1 MKRNRFPLLPTAVR
15 VLCLAGLAR
24 LVWVLVAYYELGWA
38 QRHHLEAAWLLFT
51 GLAVITAAYLSG
63 SRAPGSLP
71 SRAATSVPVPLA
83 ACVAASMLIYSRSF
97 DVGLLSDDFVL
108 LNVSPFGATD
118 WQFFRPLPL
127 AVWSVVY
134 PVAGAAGLHVLNT
147 TLHGINA
154 FLVYRLCTLLLP
166 DASRIQGVAAAA
178 VFLTFPAA
186 VEPVSWAA
194 GVFDV
199 ALVTATLAYL
209 NALLTST
216 GSGLNVVALL
226 ALAAALLCKETA
238 VVVPVVGWSLL
249 LVAQVHRGTLLWSTA
264 MAAAFA
270 GTRMFFTEA
279 PEITA
284 PLGYFLKEM
293 GSRPFATLGTPFTSN
308 ELLQSPMVFGVVPQL
323 LIAALVAIYLMHVRH
338 GLRPLLPAT
347 WVLLGVAPLL
357 SYFFI
362 SDTLQGSRYL
372 YLPLVGWSIVIA
384 QLSDGSD
391 NRDVRLVG
399 TLLVAFIV
407 CYGVVGT
414 IRHQAAWSAAAAT
427 RDVVLVE
434 AQRAMA
440 EQQCGAAAFADVPDS
455 VEGAYVFRNGFAE
468 AARRAGV
475 QVVSSDAA
483 PAGCAFTWRDGSFMA
498 TPADFDPRTK

>member
-1 MKRNRFPLLPTAVR
+1 MSSAWLPLVVR
-15 VLCLAGLAR
+15 VLCVAALGR
-24 LVWVLVAYYELGWA
+24 LVWVLVGYYVLERSE
-38 QRHHLEAAWLLFT
+38 RHHLETAWMIFVVFAIVAAAGSPSMRT
-51 GLAVITAAYLSG
+51 AQSRSRPVAPPALAVWI
-63 SRAPGSLP
+63 
-71 SRAATSVPVPLA
+71 
-83 ACVAASMLIYSRSF
+83 AASLLLYHQSLSL
-97 DVGLLSDDFVL
+97 GLLSDDFVL
-108 LNVSPFGATD
+108 LGLSPVGTE

-127 AVWSVVY
+127 TVWSMVY
-134 PVAGAAGLHVLNT
+134 PLAGPAGFHVLNT

-154 FLVYRLCTLLLP
+154 FLVYRLSTMLLP
-166 DASRIQGVAAAA
+166 DASRIQSVAAAA

-199 ALVTATLAYL
+199 ALVTATLTYL
-209 NALLTST
+209 NALLTTT
-216 GSGLNVVALL
+216 GSGPNVVALL

-249 LVAQVHRGTLLWSTA
+249 LVAPVHLGTLLWSTA
-264 MAAAFA
+264 MATAFA
-270 GTRMFFTEA
+270 ITRMFFTEA

-293 GSRPFATLGTPFTSN
+293 ASRPFATLGTPFTSD

-323 LIAALVAIYLMHVRH
+323 LIAALMAIYLMHVRH
-338 GLRPLLPAT
+338 GARPLLPAT

-372 YLPLVGWSIVIA
+372 YLPLVGWTIVIA
-384 QLSDGSD
+384 QLSDGGD
-391 NRDVRLVG
+391 NRHLRLG
-399 TLLVAFIV
+399 GMLLVAGIV
-407 CYGVVGT
+407 CYGVVGS
-414 IRHQAAWSAAAAT
+414 IRHQAPWSAAAAT
-427 RDVVLVE
+427 RDAVLVE

-440 EQQCGAAAFADVPDS
+440 EQRCGAASFADIPDS

-468 AARRAGV
+468 AAQLAGIH
-475 QVVSSDAA
+475 VVAGDDA
-483 PAGCAFTWRDGSFMA
+483 PAGCAFTWRDGSFA
-498 TPADFDPRTK
+498 PAPAAADSASPGTK